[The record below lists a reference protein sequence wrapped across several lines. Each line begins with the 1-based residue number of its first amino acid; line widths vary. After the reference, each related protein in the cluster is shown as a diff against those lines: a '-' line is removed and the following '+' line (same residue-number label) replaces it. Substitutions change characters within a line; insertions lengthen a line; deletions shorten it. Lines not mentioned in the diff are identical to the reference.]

1 MLSFLIV
8 TVSVIICILRCLP
21 LTGKRP
27 VIAAVADCLVCAG
40 AIPPLVM
47 ALTWAK
53 RVAESAL
60 PEAEW
65 AYDMLSGWF
74 SLAGGFTALVGIPLL
89 LAALIRHKMVWMRT
103 LIGPIAVILL
113 QISGAGYAVLCANTA
128 VDLSGIITAFAAGCG
143 AFLLCGLAAD
153 GVRYAVTGQPVLLQA
168 KPEPQKPVRQH
179 RRRKKRR

>member
-1 MLSFLIV
+1 MLSFLIIIL
-8 TVSVIICILRCLP
+8 SVVLCALRCLP

-27 VIAAVADCLVCAG
+27 LFAAVADCLVWAG
-40 AIPPLVM
+40 GIPPVVM
-47 ALTWAK
+47 ALAWAK

-65 AYDMLSGWF
+65 AYDMLGGWF

-143 AFLLCGLAAD
+143 AFLLCGIAAD
-153 GVRYAVTGQPVLLQA
+153 GVRYAVSGQPALWVR
-168 KPEPQKPVRQH
+168 KPEPVQPEPH
-179 RRRKKRR
+179 HRRKKRR

>member
-8 TVSVIICILRCLP
+8 IVSVIICILRCLP

-40 AIPPLVM
+40 GIPPLVM

-113 QISGAGYAVLCANTA
+113 QIGGAGYAVLCANTA

-143 AFLLCGLAAD
+143 ALLLCGIAAD
-153 GVRYAVTGQPVLLQA
+153 GVRYAVSGHPALWVRKTEPVQS
-168 KPEPQKPVRQH
+168 VSH
-179 RRRKKRR
+179 RHRKKRR

>member
-1 MLSFLIV
+1 MLSFLIIIL
-8 TVSVIICILRCLP
+8 SVVLCVLRCLP

-27 VIAAVADCLVCAG
+27 LFAAVADCLVWAG
-40 AIPPLVM
+40 GIPPLVM
-47 ALTWAK
+47 ALAWAK

-65 AYDMLSGWF
+65 AYDMLGGWF

-103 LIGPIAVILL
+103 MIGPIAVILL
-113 QISGAGYAVLCANTA
+113 QIGGAGYAVLCSNTA

-143 AFLLCGLAAD
+143 ALLLCGIAAD
-153 GVRYAVTGQPVLLQA
+153 GVRYAVTGQPVLWVR
-168 KPEPQKPVRQH
+168 KPEPIKPVPH
-179 RRRKKRR
+179 RHRKKRR